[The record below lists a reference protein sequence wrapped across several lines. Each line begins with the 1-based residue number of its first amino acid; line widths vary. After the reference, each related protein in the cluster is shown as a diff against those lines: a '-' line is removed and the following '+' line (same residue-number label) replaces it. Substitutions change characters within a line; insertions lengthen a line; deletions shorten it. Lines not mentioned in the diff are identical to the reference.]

1 MPSAAEG
8 GGWLKNLRVGVNKFV
23 VYFACYFAPSEQMSE
38 TTPGQGQ
45 WQIDKYKFLVSWNGI
60 GNKNCYKMRCCNPVL
75 YVYIKY
81 CSVLVCKFSNLNA

>member
-1 MPSAAEG
+1 LWFTLHVTLP
-8 GGWLKNLRVGVNKFV
+8 
-23 VYFACYFAPSEQMSE
+23 PSEQMSE

-60 GNKNCYKMRCCNPVL
+60 GNKNSYKMRCCNTVL